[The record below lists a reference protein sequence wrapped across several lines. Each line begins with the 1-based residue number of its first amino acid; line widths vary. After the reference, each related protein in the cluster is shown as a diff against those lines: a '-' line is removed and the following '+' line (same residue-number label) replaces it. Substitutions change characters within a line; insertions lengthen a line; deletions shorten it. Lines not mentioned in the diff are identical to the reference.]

1 MAKQDFYALLG
12 VTASASND
20 EIESAFQHAS
30 AALLERADANTPD
43 NQNRLKF
50 LRFARETLLHKD
62 RRATYDASL
71 ARPKPAPAAS
81 RQVRAN
87 KPGTPGTLMAAGAA
101 VVALL
106 AAGAWYAQSTKR
118 AQPAPRAAP
127 PVVAP
132 AIAATP
138 QPSDSDTA
146 SSAQLSAEELFE
158 RNAKSVVVVVGMNGA
173 GNPILQGSGVVVAD
187 QRVIT
192 NCHVAKS
199 AASTLVRLDGKDY
212 PSTLLRIDADPLH
225 DLCLLA
231 VEALHAPALQLADI
245 RALKVGQKVFALG
258 APKGLDLT
266 LSEGIVS
273 SLRKH
278 DDSHF
283 IQTTASISPGSSG
296 GGLFNAAGEVIGITT
311 FQHREGQNLNFAV
324 PVDWV
329 AKLLAQSDTLAV
341 LSPDAVRDL
350 EGAWTCNP
358 SQGKGRVDFR
368 FKRDG
373 TFAMELP
380 ETKRRIPEGSYA
392 IAGNH
397 TLVLKSKYA
406 QPNEVY
412 MQIMSLSYVSMQI
425 TSPFYQDEQ
434 TYFCRKS

>member
-12 VTASASND
+12 VPASASND
-20 EIESAFQHAS
+20 EIESAFEQAS
-30 AALLERADANTPD
+30 TSLLQRSDANTPD

-50 LRFARETLLHKD
+50 LRFARETLLHKE

-71 ARPKPAPAAS
+71 ARPKAQPAPG
-81 RQVRAN
+81 RQARAE
-87 KPGTPGTLMAAGAA
+87 KAGVPGTLIAAGAA
-101 VVALL
+101 VLALL
-106 AAGAWYAQSTKR
+106 AAGAWYAKSAKPKPV
-118 AQPAPRAAP
+118 PALAAP
-127 PVVAP
+127 PVLAP
-132 AIAATP
+132 VSVATP
-138 QPSDSDTA
+138 APSDDGATA
-146 SSAQLSAEELFE
+146 RTELSAEELFE
-158 RNAKSVVVVVGMNGA
+158 RNAKSVVVVVGMNGE

-199 AASTLVRLDGKDY
+199 AASTLVRLGGKDY
-212 PSTLLRIDADPLH
+212 PSTLLRIDADPRH

-245 RALKVGQKVFALG
+245 KAVKVGQKVFALG

-278 DDSHF
+278 EDSHF

-296 GGLFNAAGEVIGITT
+296 GGLFNAAGDVIGITT

-329 AKLLAQSDTLAV
+329 SKLLAQSDSLAV

-373 TFAMELP
+373 TFAIELP
-380 ETKRRIPEGSYA
+380 EAKRRIPEGNST

-397 TLVLKSKYA
+397 TLVLKSKFA

-412 MQIMSLSYVSMQI
+412 LQIMSLSYVSMQI